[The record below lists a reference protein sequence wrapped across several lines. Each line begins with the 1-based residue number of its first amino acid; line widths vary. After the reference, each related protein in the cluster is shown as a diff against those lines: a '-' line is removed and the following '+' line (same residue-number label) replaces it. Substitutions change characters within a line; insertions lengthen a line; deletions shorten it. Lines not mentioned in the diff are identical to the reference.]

1 MDRFVTPAAVRV
13 ERWGNSVSVKL
24 TTSGLPIGWDS
35 TYSQAMRVRFIGPRA
50 LADGRQATTAV
61 DDNRRCG
68 MRNGYYYAVTA
79 VGATA
84 AATYELPIVD

>member
-1 MDRFVTPAAVRV
+1 M
-13 ERWGNSVSVKL
+13 
-24 TTSGLPIGWDS
+24 
-35 TYSQAMRVRFIGPRA
+35 RFIGPRA